1 MGSDDMDDLE
11 KPLPVVIVEAIAWMY
26 VMLAVLLFAFAIVIA
41 CRDGSE
47 SVSGILF
54 VILFGLCLMSL
65 PVGMAFS
72 LRRGRRT
79 WFLASNTIV
88 MGLCLIGAVISFG
101 DSMAALPVGLLALLL
116 GIAPIVLLN
125 LPSSSRWFNEMSG
138 DDAPDHCGCAVIVVV
153 GVLWLAFV
161 GPCLSDLYFYKRR
174 TLNALSHAMAMRGR
188 ELDESMRLN
197 NLSPESG
204 EDWIDASSCTN
215 STQFVQALCDKYK
228 DGAEGRVS
236 DLGPYTNI
244 WCIAVNPPN
253 DDRFPVLFTANIDPR
268 ELLCPQDEDQPLKLT
283 CPKEWG
289 GVCFKFCEKMGVV
302 HYKNGVSQ
310 IVKWHRSPKQIFCSG
325 IPKPGPDTY
334 FLTPTGRVDFAERQG
349 SAMAIS
355 MNLKLISIDKSD
367 RCVVAEFLLENCS
380 QRGVFVF
387 GSKDALTTYFMKDGV
402 WVLCST
408 ANDVG
413 NESAEERGLFVEKG
427 NVLRVS
433 GRIPQECLL
442 AKWFLVVG
450 IGTRSKD
457 EMESTVASPIYSRDN
472 ESGDRV
478 SFKMEMNSVF
488 KGRLKAFIANE

>member
-26 VMLAVLLFAFAIVIA
+26 VMLAVLLFAFSIVIA

-215 STQFVQALCDKYK
+215 STQFVQALCKKCK
-228 DGAEGRVS
+228 DSAVVS
-236 DLGPYTNI
+236 P
-244 WCIAVNPPN
+244 
-253 DDRFPVLFTANIDPR
+253 
-268 ELLCPQDEDQPLKLT
+268 
-283 CPKEWG
+283 
-289 GVCFKFCEKMGVV
+289 
-302 HYKNGVSQ
+302 S
-310 IVKWHRSPKQIFCSG
+310 
-325 IPKPGPDTY
+325 
-334 FLTPTGRVDFAERQG
+334 
-349 SAMAIS
+349 
-355 MNLKLISIDKSD
+355 
-367 RCVVAEFLLENCS
+367 
-380 QRGVFVF
+380 
-387 GSKDALTTYFMKDGV
+387 
-402 WVLCST
+402 
-408 ANDVG
+408 
-413 NESAEERGLFVEKG
+413 
-427 NVLRVS
+427 
-433 GRIPQECLL
+433 CLL
-442 AKWFLVVG
+442 RTSIRANFCVRRTK
-450 IGTRSKD
+450 T
-457 EMESTVASPIYSRDN
+457 SP
-472 ESGDRV
+472 
-478 SFKMEMNSVF
+478 
-488 KGRLKAFIANE
+488 